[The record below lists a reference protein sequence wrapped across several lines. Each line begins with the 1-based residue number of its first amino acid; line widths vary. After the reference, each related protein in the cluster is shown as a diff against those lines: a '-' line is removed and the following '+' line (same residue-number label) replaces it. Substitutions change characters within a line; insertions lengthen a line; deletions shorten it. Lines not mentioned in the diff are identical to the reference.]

1 VNGIKDLS
9 SAKAEDVTVDVC
21 VIGSGP
27 GGATAAW
34 ELAAA
39 GKQVLV
45 LEEGGDF
52 IYPSLTLRDG
62 MYDQLYM
69 ERGGRSTSD
78 LAITVLQGRAL
89 GGGGVINAC
98 DVVPLHDGVLRHWQK
113 TYGLSDFS
121 PEALEPYRKAALVD
135 LSASVPTDDHL
146 NANNRLLREGS
157 AALGWRG
164 EVMMHNRVGCVRLG
178 RCLVGC
184 AADAKRNP
192 RFVAIPKALD
202 AGAQV
207 YLRARAVRIENA
219 NGEVKVIRVRTL
231 DAKGY
236 REERSLAVRAK
247 TVVLAANA
255 VASAQLLLRSGLG
268 NEHVGRNL
276 SLQPQLPITALFDR
290 DVKLFRGIPQLYAVT
305 EFEELAT
312 ETTPLGGFRIEA
324 IGATL
329 GIMSTILPLVGP
341 KGKEQMARLRQMAA
355 SLLLLPD
362 GGHGT
367 VTVDAANLRMSRPLA
382 GSKVSASIFARSAV
396 LVTSTGT
403 VVGTMTFVAPAAR

>member
-1 VNGIKDLS
+1 MNGIKDLS

-192 RFVAIPKALD
+192 LFVAIPKALD